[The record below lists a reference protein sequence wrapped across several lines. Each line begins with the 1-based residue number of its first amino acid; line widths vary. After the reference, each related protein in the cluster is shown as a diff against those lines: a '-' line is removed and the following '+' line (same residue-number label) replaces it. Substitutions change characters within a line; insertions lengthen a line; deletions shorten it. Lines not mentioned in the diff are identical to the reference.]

1 MDKIEVYLIEII
13 YVKKKHDDEVNIV
26 HEKKYDEL
34 FSLEKN
40 NCVKNILQFIK
51 RFNFFLNPSTRLILL
66 MVDPYVPENIDLFFL
81 EFHY

>member
-1 MDKIEVYLIEII
+1 MWFRQPIIDMDKIEVYLIEII

-40 NCVKNILQFIK
+40 NCVKIFYNLL
-51 RFNFFLNPSTRLILL
+51 NVLTFF
-66 MVDPYVPENIDLFFL
+66 
-81 EFHY
+81 